1 MQLSSTSSKR
11 LLYSAI
17 TFAVAGVCAWGAL
30 SLHAKEPSAPAAAA
44 LQRKDDRIV
53 IPESSPL
60 RRSLVVTAASEDA
73 VSAAFVLPASVEADP
88 GKLVKVLPPL
98 SGRIVS
104 LNKQLGDEVKAG
116 DVLFTLDSADLAEA
130 TSTAAKAQAALV
142 LAKKNLD
149 RLHELDKSEITPRR
163 DFEQA
168 QNDYAQAVS
177 EAERANNKLAQLGA
191 KGGGAKVSGGHILSV
206 RSPISGRVVE
216 LNGATGGYWNDSN
229 ASVMTVADLS
239 RVFVTANVQ
248 EKDLSKVYVGQSAAV
263 KLDAYVEPLAAK
275 VRYVGEMLD
284 PDTRTVKV
292 RMVFDNKDGHLKP
305 GMFAQT
311 TLQGQPHMGVIVP
324 MSALVQS
331 GFNTRTF
338 VEVAPWQFQARVVKT
353 GAQVGDKIEILSG
366 LKAGERV
373 VTKDGVLLND

>member
-1 MQLSSTSSKR
+1 M
-11 LLYSAI
+11 
-17 TFAVAGVCAWGAL
+17 
-30 SLHAKEPSAPAAAA
+30 
-44 LQRKDDRIV
+44 
-53 IPESSPL
+53 
-60 RRSLVVTAASEDA
+60 
-73 VSAAFVLPASVEADP
+73 
-88 GKLVKVLPPL
+88 
-98 SGRIVS
+98 S

-191 KGGGAKVSGGHILSV
+191 KGGAKVSGGHILSV

-248 EKDLSKVYVGQSAAV
+248 EKDLSKVYVGQAAAV
-263 KLDAYVEPLAAK
+263 KLDAYAEPLAAK

-292 RMVFDNKDGHLKP
+292 RMVFDNKDGRLKP
-305 GMFAQT
+305 GMFAQA
-311 TLQGQPHMGVIVP
+311 TLQGQPHTGVIVP

-353 GAQVGDKIEILSG
+353 GAQVGDKIEILAG

>member
-1 MQLSSTSSKR
+1 MQASSNSSKR
-11 LLYSAI
+11 FLYSVIAV
-17 TFAVAGVCAWGAL
+17 AVAGVCTWGAL
-30 SLHAKEPSAPAAAA
+30 SLHAKEPGAPTVAAV
-44 LQRKDDRIV
+44 LHKNDRIV
-53 IPESSPL
+53 VPETSPL
-60 RRSLVVTAASEDA
+60 RRSLVVTPVSEDA

-98 SGRIVS
+98 AGRIVS

-130 TSTAAKAQAALV
+130 TSAAAKAQAALV
-142 LAKKNLD
+142 LARKNLD
-149 RLHELDKSEITPRR
+149 RLQDLDKSEITPRR
-163 DFEQA
+163 DLEQA
-168 QNDYAQAVS
+168 QSEHAQAAS
-177 EAERANNKLAQLGA
+177 EADRANNRLAQLGA
-191 KGGGAKVSGGHILSV
+191 KGGAKVSGGHILSV

-216 LNGATGGYWNDSN
+216 LNGATGGYWNDNN

-248 EKDLSKVYVGQSAAV
+248 EKDVAKIHVGQSAVV
-263 KLDAYVEPLAAK
+263 KLDAYAEPLDAK

-292 RMVFDNKDGHLKP
+292 RMVFDNKDGRLKP
-305 GMFAQT
+305 GMFAQA
-311 TLQGQPHMGVIVP
+311 TLYAQPHTGTVVP

-338 VEVAPWQFQARVVKT
+338 VEVAPWQFEARVVKT
-353 GAQVGDKIEILSG
+353 GAQVGDRIEVLAG

>member
-1 MQLSSTSSKR
+1 MQASSTSSKR
-11 LLYSAI
+11 LFYSAI
-17 TFAVAGVCAWGAL
+17 TLAVAGVCLWGAL
-30 SLHAKEPSAPAAAA
+30 SLHAKEPSTQAVVA
-44 LQRKDDRIV
+44 LQHKDDRIV
-53 IPESSPL
+53 VPDASPL

-163 DFEQA
+163 DLEQA

-191 KGGGAKVSGGHILSV
+191 KGGAKVSGGHILSV
-206 RSPISGRVVE
+206 RSPISGRVVD

-248 EKDLSKVYVGQSAAV
+248 EKDLSKVYVGQAAAV
-263 KLDAYVEPLAAK
+263 KLDAYAEPLAAK

-284 PDTRTVKV
+284 ADTRTVKV
-292 RMVFDNKDGHLKP
+292 RMVFDNKDGRLKP
-305 GMFAQT
+305 GMFAQA
-311 TLQGQPHMGVIVP
+311 TLQGQPHTGVIVP

>member
-17 TFAVAGVCAWGAL
+17 TFAVVGMCAWGAL
-30 SLHAKEPSAPAAAA
+30 SLHAKEPSAPATAA

-53 IPESSPL
+53 VPETSPL
-60 RRSLVVTAASEDA
+60 RRSLVVTAASEEA

-149 RLHELDKSEITPRR
+149 RLRELDKSEITPRR

-191 KGGGAKVSGGHILSV
+191 KGGAKVSGGHILSV

-263 KLDAYVEPLAAK
+263 KLDAYAEPLAAK
-275 VRYVGEMLD
+275 LRYVGEMLD
-284 PDTRTVKV
+284 ADTRTVKV
-292 RMVFDNKDGHLKP
+292 RMVFDNKDGRLKP
-305 GMFAQT
+305 GMFAQA
-311 TLQGQPHMGVIVP
+311 TLQGQPHTGVIVP

-331 GFNTRTF
+331 GFNTRAF